1 MVALQAE
8 FAGSSVHSAAAEE
21 RMIEVLC
28 ASDERFLAHAATMLC
43 SLLEHN
49 PIIRI
54 HFLHGS
60 IPRSEL
66 LKLEALAANY
76 GCEKIVFYDVRQVDF
91 EDLRVDKW
99 ASIAVYYRLL
109 APRLLPDTIEKVLY
123 LDSDLIVRKSLAPL
137 WNTDIADRP
146 LAAVPDY
153 IGGTAGRDLGLPDG
167 TKYFNSGV
175 LLMNLQYWRR
185 NSVAEQAISFIRHNP
200 DKVQYW
206 DQDALNA
213 NLANQW
219 VELPTQ
225 WNWQDFDARGQDQE
239 PAIVH
244 FVSWD
249 KPWRWSNKHPYKEE
263 YHKYRLKTPW
273 REYRQEGRPSPV
285 RIVARAVLPARVR
298 QWIRSRLAQFKA

>member
-1 MVALQAE
+1 MVNSRLD
-8 FAGSSVHSAAAEE
+8 GGG
-21 RMIEVLC
+21 
-28 ASDERFLAHAATMLC
+28 SDEGREIFRRSEVFILKHGGEGTPVADLSLIHISMLC

-54 HFLHGS
+54 HFFHGS

-76 GCEKIVFYDVRQVDF
+76 GCEKIVFYDVRQANF

-185 NSVAEQAISFIRHNP
+185 TVSYTHLILFNRHRCGRQQVLISSKKPRCHERI
-200 DKVQYW
+200 YW
-206 DQDALNA
+206 A
-213 NLANQW
+213 
-219 VELPTQ
+219 
-225 WNWQDFDARGQDQE
+225 
-239 PAIVH
+239 
-244 FVSWD
+244 S
-249 KPWRWSNKHPYKEE
+249 
-263 YHKYRLKTPW
+263 
-273 REYRQEGRPSPV
+273 
-285 RIVARAVLPARVR
+285 
-298 QWIRSRLAQFKA
+298 RSS